1 MSKVRYSL
9 FKKPRESLFLC
20 FMEPDAKPYRKI
32 IHIDMDAFYAS
43 VEQRDDP
50 QLRGKPVI
58 VGGET
63 DRGVVAA
70 ASYEARKFGIH
81 SAMPTKMA
89 RQRCPELVIVKHRFD
104 VYTSISKQIRKL
116 FTEYTDLV
124 EPLSLDEAFL
134 DVTSNKKGILSA
146 TLIAREL
153 KKRIKEETQLTASAG
168 VSFNKFL
175 AKVASDMKKPDGLY
189 VIPPEKAEQFVAGL
203 EIEKFFGIGRVTAGK
218 MHDLGIRRGA
228 DLKKWDKADLI
239 RIFGKNGSYFYD
251 IARAVDNRPVNPERI
266 RKSIGTEYTY
276 EKDLETV
283 NEIESALYSIE
294 RELNRRI
301 TKAGRSGRTLT
312 LKIKFS
318 DFQQITRSMTIP
330 GEINDLDTLR
340 KISKEILRKT
350 DLSGRKIRLLGLTV
364 SNLEEEND
372 HEDTQLTLDL

>member
-1 MSKVRYSL
+1 
-9 FKKPRESLFLC
+9 
-20 FMEPDAKPYRKI
+20 MEPDAKPYRKI

-134 DVTSNKKGILSA
+134 DVTSKKKGILSA

>member
-1 MSKVRYSL
+1 
-9 FKKPRESLFLC
+9 
-20 FMEPDAKPYRKI
+20 MEPDAKPYRKI

-134 DVTSNKKGILSA
+134 DVTSKKKGILSA

-203 EIEKFFGIGRVTAGK
+203 EIEKFFGIGSC
-218 MHDLGIRRGA
+218 L
-228 DLKKWDKADLI
+228 L
-239 RIFGKNGSYFYD
+239 
-251 IARAVDNRPVNPERI
+251 
-266 RKSIGTEYTY
+266 YTSTSPR
-276 EKDLETV
+276 D
-283 NEIESALYSIE
+283 
-294 RELNRRI
+294 R
-301 TKAGRSGRTLT
+301 
-312 LKIKFS
+312 
-318 DFQQITRSMTIP
+318 TRSRMP
-330 GEINDLDTLR
+330 
-340 KISKEILRKT
+340 S
-350 DLSGRKIRLLGLTV
+350 SA
-364 SNLEEEND
+364 
-372 HEDTQLTLDL
+372 

>member
-1 MSKVRYSL
+1 
-9 FKKPRESLFLC
+9 
-20 FMEPDAKPYRKI
+20 MEQNSQSYRKI

-43 VEQRDDP
+43 VEQRDNP
-50 QLRGKPVI
+50 ELRGKPVV
-58 VGGET
+58 VGGES

-81 SAMPTKMA
+81 SAMPTKIA
-89 RQRCPELVIVKHRFD
+89 RQRCPDLVIVKHRFD
-104 VYTSISKQIRKL
+104 VYTSISKQIRNL
-116 FTEYTDLV
+116 FAEYTDLV

-134 DVTSNKKGILSA
+134 DVTSNKKGIPSA

-189 VIPPEKAEQFVAGL
+189 VIPPEKAEKFVEEL

-218 MHDLGIRRGA
+218 MHELGIRKGA
-228 DLKKWDKADLI
+228 DLKKWDKANLI
-239 RIFGKNGSYFYD
+239 QMFGKNGSYFYD

-266 RKSIGTEYTY
+266 RKSIGTEYTF

-283 NEIESALYSIE
+283 HEIESELYSIE
-294 RELNRRI
+294 QELIRRI

-312 LKIKFS
+312 LKVKFS
-318 DFQQITRSMTIP
+318 DFQQITRSMTVTE
-330 GEINDLDTLR
+330 EINELDTLR
-340 KISKEILRKT
+340 KISNEILKKAG
-350 DLSGRKIRLLGLTV
+350 LPGKKIRLLGLTV
-364 SNLEEEND
+364 SNLEEENNL
-372 HEDTQLTLDL
+372 EDTQLTLDL

>member
-1 MSKVRYSL
+1 
-9 FKKPRESLFLC
+9 
-20 FMEPDAKPYRKI
+20 MEPDPPKYRKI

-43 VEQRDDP
+43 VEQRDNPD
-50 QLRGKPVI
+50 LKGKPVV
-58 VGGET
+58 VGGES

-81 SAMPTKMA
+81 SAMPTKIA
-89 RQRCPELVIVKHRFD
+89 RQRCPDLVIVKHRFD
-104 VYTSISKQIRKL
+104 VYTSISKQIRNL
-116 FTEYTDLV
+116 FAEYTDLV

-134 DVTSNKKGILSA
+134 DVTSNKKGIPSA

-153 KKRIKEETQLTASAG
+153 KKRIREETQLTASAG
-168 VSFNKFL
+168 VSCNKFL

-189 VIPPEKAEQFVAGL
+189 VIPPEKAEKFIEKL

-218 MHDLGIRRGA
+218 MHELGIRKGA

-239 RIFGKNGSYFYD
+239 RLFGKNGSYFYD

-266 RKSIGTEYTY
+266 RKSIGTEYTF

-283 NEIESALYSIE
+283 HEIESELYSIE
-294 RELNRRI
+294 QELISRI

-312 LKIKFS
+312 LKVKFS
-318 DFQQITRSMTIP
+318 DFQQITRSMTVTE
-330 GEINDLDTLR
+330 EISELDTLR
-340 KISKEILRKT
+340 KISKEILKKT
-350 DLSGRKIRLLGLTV
+350 DLSEKKIRLLGLTV

-372 HEDTQLTLDL
+372 RENAQLTLNL

>member
-1 MSKVRYSL
+1 
-9 FKKPRESLFLC
+9 
-20 FMEPDAKPYRKI
+20 MEPDAKPYRKI